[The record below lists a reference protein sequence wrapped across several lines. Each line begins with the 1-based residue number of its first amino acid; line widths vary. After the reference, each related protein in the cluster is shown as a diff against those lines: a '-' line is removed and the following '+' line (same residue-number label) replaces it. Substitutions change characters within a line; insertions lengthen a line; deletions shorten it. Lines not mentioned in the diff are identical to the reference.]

1 MALNCYKN
9 ARHSIWYIY
18 DDETDTMDTFPFGSI
33 VAGYV
38 AHVLNMS
45 GDGNANFIS
54 DEIKDKLFETESL
67 NKVLFKTGV
76 EGYQIKGIY
85 TDTALYKAQ
94 AKRLMS
100 VLLSVSEKNK
110 PDTNLY
116 QVAEEYKWFGFNII
130 RNLPYNLSHDK
141 GTKVTHLDIEFFS
154 SATGDEDIKDAST
167 IIRYIGVRCLN
178 DKHCDLFRVYDLSVV
193 FGLDLYAYLFENT
206 NTSHSIKFC
215 SYCNRFFFAGKGNI
229 KMCSTCRS
237 KKEIERALRNEH
249 SRNDLLYKKVRQVR
263 NYLNSLKGNEKF
275 DNKIIEFDNQ
285 LFYYKDKL
293 NQKEINREDIHDK
306 YDEELPVVSC
316 ENDIIRWCDK
326 FHKEVK
332 EEIKKWRKS

>member
-9 ARHSIWYIY
+9 VQQSVWEIY
-18 DDETDTMDTFPFGSI
+18 DDETDTMDTIPFGGI

-38 AHVLNMS
+38 AHVLNM
-45 GDGNANFIS
+45 GDDGDANFIS

-94 AKRLMS
+94 VKRLMS

-110 PDTNLY
+110 PDTELY
-116 QVAEEYKWFGFNII
+116 QIAEEFKWFGYNVI
-130 RNLPYNLSHDK
+130 RNLPYDLSHDRRK
-141 GTKVTHLDIEFFS
+141 EAAHLDIEFFS
-154 SATGDEDIKDAST
+154 SGDKDIENANAV
-167 IIRYIGVRCLN
+167 IQYIGVRCLN
-178 DKHCDLFRVYDLSVV
+178 GSHCQLFRVDDFSVA
-193 FGLDLYAYLFENT
+193 FSLDLHAYLFENT

-215 SYCNRFFFAGKGNI
+215 SFCNRFFFAGKGNI
-229 KMCSTCRS
+229 KMCSSCRG
-237 KKEIERALRNEH
+237 KQEIDRVLRNER
-249 SRNDLLYKKVRQVR
+249 SRNNLLYKKVRQVR

-275 DNKIIEFDNQ
+275 DKKIIEFDNQ
-285 LFYYKDKL
+285 LVYYIDKL

-306 YDEELPVVSC
+306 YDEELPVVSSKD
-316 ENDIIRWCDK
+316 DILRWCEK
-326 FHKEVK
+326 YHQNAKKEYA
-332 EEIKKWRKS
+332 EWRKN

>member
-9 ARHSIWYIY
+9 VQQSVWEFY
-18 DDETDTMDTFPFGSI
+18 DDETDTMDTIPFGGI

-38 AHVLNMS
+38 AHVLNM
-45 GDGNANFIS
+45 GDNGDLNLIY
-54 DEIKDKLFETESL
+54 DTEKDDLFQTESL
-67 NKVLFKTGV
+67 NKVPFKIGL
-76 EGYQIKGIY
+76 EGYQIKDIY

-94 AKRLMS
+94 DRRLMS
-100 VLLSVSEKNK
+100 TILSVSGKNK
-110 PDTNLY
+110 PDTELY
-116 QVAEEYKWFGFNII
+116 QIAEEFKWFGFNIV
-130 RNLPYNLSHDK
+130 RNLPYDLSHDREK
-141 GTKVTHLDIEFFS
+141 KAAHSNIEYFYN
-154 SATGDEDIKDAST
+154 EDKDVENANVL
-167 IIRYIGVRCLN
+167 IQYIGVRCLN
-178 DKHCDLFRVYDLSVV
+178 GSHCQLFRVDDFSVA
-193 FGLDLYAYLFENT
+193 FGLDLHAYLFENT

-285 LFYYKDKL
+285 LFYYIDKL

-306 YDEELPVVSC
+306 YDEELPVVSSKD
-316 ENDIIRWCDK
+316 DILRWCEK
-326 FHKEVK
+326 YHQNVKKEYA
-332 EEIKKWRKS
+332 EWRKN